1 MANITQEFTYKLADD
16 YLAQTDDLGK
26 TATWTY
32 EGRDKLW
39 LEINRETG
47 ELDNT
52 GYFKEEE
59 GGGDVP
65 TDPHLEVI
73 CVDCTID
80 PLICSLVG
88 ADKDRDYAELPQ
100 YTEEL
105 PDGSTYSRPDPVTP
119 DHTYDINT
127 AVYDKETETWS
138 MDYYK
143 TWRTWEEVIADRD
156 NLLKEVK
163 KEVKAAIEDSPA
175 SYVEAL
181 QAHQTALEN
190 LETTWAG
197 YEEDHQ
203 AIKVIVPLHPF
214 K

>member
-1 MANITQEFTYKLADD
+1 MANITKEFTYNLADD

-39 LEINRETG
+39 LEINKETG
-47 ELDNT
+47 ALDNT

-65 TDPHLEVI
+65 TDAHLEVI
-73 CVDCTID
+73 CVDCSID
-80 PLICSLVG
+80 PLICCLVG
-88 ADKDRDYAELPQ
+88 ADADRDYATLPQ
-100 YTEEL
+100 YTETL
-105 PDGSTYSRPDPVTP
+105 PDGSVYERPDPVTP
-119 DHTYDINT
+119 DHTYDIKT
-127 AVYDKETETWS
+127 AVYDKDTGTWT
-138 MDYYK
+138 MDFYK
-143 TWRTWEEVIADRD
+143 TWKTWDDIIADRN
-156 NLLKEVK
+156 NLLKELN
-163 KEVKAAIEDSPA
+163 KEIKAAVDAPE
-175 SYVEAL
+175 SYRNAL
-181 QAHQTALEN
+181 NDHKAALES

-203 AIKVIVPLHPF
+203 CIKVQMPQHPF